1 MLSPAPSMPAAEPF
15 STDPSA
21 PEPMMAQGADPVDAN
36 APSGTATADA
46 GNKTPRK
53 VEQDGASKVELA
65 QGQLAAAPNAA

>member
-1 MLSPAPSMPAAEPF
+1 
-15 STDPSA
+15 
-21 PEPMMAQGADPVDAN
+21 MMAQGADPVDAN